1 MKLLAWVSVC
11 SYLRKYSPSFSL
23 YLLTFLD
30 LLSANTG
37 IMFIDEIYGC
47 QRTEGIQY
55 GTGST
60 GNPASGYIDLYL
72 DIYEPTGTNLPEKRP
87 VMVFIHGGGF
97 VSGDKGA
104 ITIRNICE
112 SFTKRG
118 YVCASIQ
125 YRLVGDN
132 PTYEAGPATNLSV
145 LYRSMNAASQDAA
158 KAIRWLR
165 QNATTYNIDSMRIGV
180 GGSSAGAI
188 TSLYTASQE
197 AGTIG
202 PDAEAGVVIDL
213 WGAMYGA
220 ESFVDAGD
228 PAIFIVHGTD
238 DPTVAYSE
246 TQNLV
251 AHLDNISHPYQLYTI
266 TGAGHGPWSQYNN
279 DVVNG
284 KTIFQHSVEFAFE
297 HLKLIELHPAGQPQ
311 NNQLTLSTAPITNQL
326 SLTFPSYRGF
336 QYLIQSSETL
346 SVWTTENP
354 TSYITGTGSN
364 LSFSVPI
371 SATKKFYRV
380 EIFPD
385 F

>member
-1 MKLLAWVSVC
+1 
-11 SYLRKYSPSFSL
+11 
-23 YLLTFLD
+23 
-30 LLSANTG
+30 
-37 IMFIDEIYGC
+37 
-47 QRTEGIQY
+47 
-55 GTGST
+55 
-60 GNPASGYIDLYL
+60 
-72 DIYEPTGTNLPEKRP
+72 
-87 VMVFIHGGGF
+87 MVFIHGGGF

-165 QNATTYNIDSMRIGV
+165 QNAATYHIDPTRIGI

-197 AGTIG
+197 AAAIG
-202 PDAEAGVVIDL
+202 PDAEVGVVIDL

-251 AHLDNISHPYQLYTI
+251 AHLDNISHPYQLYPI

-297 HLKLIELHPAGQPQ
+297 HLELIDLHPAG
-311 NNQLTLSTAPITNQL
+311 NSLTNQP
-326 SLTFPSYRGF
+326 SLNINYPSNEITFNFPTYQGF
-336 QYLIQSSETL
+336 QYLLQSSETL

-354 TSYITGTGSN
+354 TSSISGTGST
-364 LSFSVPI
+364 LFFSLPI

>member
-1 MKLLAWVSVC
+1 
-11 SYLRKYSPSFSL
+11 
-23 YLLTFLD
+23 
-30 LLSANTG
+30 
-37 IMFIDEIYGC
+37 
-47 QRTEGIQY
+47 
-55 GTGST
+55 
-60 GNPASGYIDLYL
+60 
-72 DIYEPTGTNLPEKRP
+72 
-87 VMVFIHGGGF
+87 
-97 VSGDKGA
+97 
-104 ITIRNICE
+104 
-112 SFTKRG
+112 
-118 YVCASIQ
+118 
-125 YRLVGDN
+125 
-132 PTYEAGPATNLSV
+132 
-145 LYRSMNAASQDAA
+145 MNAASQDAA

-165 QNATTYNIDSMRIGV
+165 QNAATYHIDPTRIGI

-197 AGTIG
+197 AATIG
-202 PDAEAGVVIDL
+202 PDAEVGVVIDL

-251 AHLDNISHPYQLYTI
+251 AHLDNISHPYQLYPI

-297 HLKLIELHPAGQPQ
+297 HLELIDLHPAGQPQ

-336 QYLIQSSETL
+336 QYLIQSSENL
-346 SVWTTENP
+346 NNWTTENP
-354 TSYITGTGSN
+354 TSPFLGTDTPLTFTAPMST
-364 LSFSVPI
+364 
-371 SATKKFYRV
+371 TKQFYRV
-380 EIFPD
+380 EILPD

>member
-1 MKLLAWVSVC
+1 MRNGL
-11 SYLRKYSPSFSL
+11 PTFSI
-23 YLLTFLD
+23 YLLSFLVP
-30 LLSANTG
+30 LSADTSV
-37 IMFIDEIYGC
+37 MFVDEIYGS

-60 GNPASGYIDLYL
+60 GNPASGSIDLYL

-97 VSGDKGA
+97 SFGDKGTIA
-104 ITIRNICE
+104 ISNFCE

-125 YRLVGDN
+125 YRLVGDD
-132 PTYEAGPATNLSV
+132 PTYEAGPAPNLSV

-165 QNATTYNIDSMRIGV
+165 QNAATYHIDTMRIGI
-180 GGSSAGAI
+180 GGTSAGAI

-202 PDAEAGVVIDL
+202 PDAETGVVIDL

-220 ESFVDAGD
+220 ESLVDAGD
-228 PAIFIVHGTD
+228 PAIFIAHGTD

-246 TQNLV
+246 TENLV
-251 AHLDNISHPYQLYTI
+251 AHLDSINHPYQLYPI
-266 TGAGHGPWSQYNN
+266 TGAGHASWSRFNN

-284 KTIFQHSVEFAFE
+284 KTIFQHSVEFAFN
-297 HLKLIELHPAGQPQ
+297 HLKLINLHPAGQPQ

-336 QYLIQSSETL
+336 QYLIQSSENL
-346 SVWTTENP
+346 DNWTTENP
-354 TSYITGTGSN
+354 TSPFLGTDTPLTFTAPMST
-364 LSFSVPI
+364 
-371 SATKKFYRV
+371 TKQFYRV
-380 EIFPD
+380 EILPNF
-385 F
+385 